1 MSTGPGSQGSGSIKS
16 YTGGGSASSVG
27 LVLGGDVDTVDW
39 VLKSTLSGGGHR
51 GPQHTRPRGGA
62 G

>member
-27 LVLGGDVDTVDW
+27 LVSGGDVDTVD
-39 VLKSTLSGGGHR
+39 LGY
-51 GPQHTRPRGGA
+51 
-62 G
+62 